1 MNISPLKFG
10 TIHLIGIGG
19 IGMSGIAEIL
29 HSMGHT
35 VQGSDMSENPNV
47 QRLRDKGIKVFIGHK
62 PENISNAA
70 IIVPSSAVKADNP
83 EVMEARRQDIPVIPR
98 SEMLAELMRFKASVA
113 VAGTHGKTTTTS
125 LVAALLTEGN
135 LDPTVINGG
144 IINNL
149 GTNAVVGNGNWM
161 VVEADESD
169 GTFVKVPCTI
179 AVVTNIEPEHL
190 DFYGSFDKLRKQ
202 FLQFVKQIPFYGFSV
217 LCSDHPE
224 IQKMIPKITERRY
237 LTYGLKDNAA
247 VQALNIRRSPEATK
261 FDVHFKPKKI
271 HIKDISIS
279 LHGDHN
285 ILNTLAAIAIGVE
298 MGLDQRTVK
307 KSLSNFKGVKRR
319 FTEAGSY
326 NGAIIIDD
334 YAHHPTEIKA
344 VLKAAKGVASGKV
357 IAVVQPHRYSRLE
370 SLFDEFA
377 RCYEDCDH
385 IILLPVH
392 SAGESS
398 IIGIDHISLGKAI
411 QVNYK
416 KPLDI
421 CNSPEELTQRLHS
434 LLKEGDFAICMG
446 AGSITTIA
454 HDLENKLK
462 EMDP

>member
-29 HSMGHT
+29 HSMGHK
-35 VQGSDMSENPNV
+35 VQGSDMAENPNV
-47 QRLRDKGIKVFIGHK
+47 QRLRDKGIKVFIGHEPK
-62 PENISNAA
+62 NISGAA

-98 SEMLAELMRFKASVA
+98 SEMLAELMRFKASIA

-125 LVAALLTEGN
+125 LVAAILTEGK

-144 IINNL
+144 IINNI
-149 GTNAVVGNGNWM
+149 GTNAVVGKGNWM

-190 DFYGSFDKLRKQ
+190 DFYGSFDNLRNQ
-202 FLQFVKQIPFYGFSV
+202 FLQFVKQIPFYGLSV
-217 LCSDHPE
+217 ICSDHPE
-224 IQKMIPKITERRY
+224 VQKMIPKITERHF
-237 LTYGLKDNAA
+237 LTYGLNDNAA
-247 VQALNIRRSPEATK
+247 VQATNIQRSPQATK
-261 FDVHFKPKKI
+261 FDVLYKAKDI
-271 HIKDISIS
+271 HIKDISFA

-285 ILNTLAAIAIGVE
+285 ILNALAAITIGIE
-298 MGLDQRTVK
+298 LGIDETTIK
-307 KSLSNFKGVKRR
+307 ESLSAFKGVKRR

-326 NGAIIIDD
+326 KEAMIIDD

-357 IAVVQPHRYSRLE
+357 IAVLQPHRYSRLQ
-370 SLFDEFA
+370 SLFDEFSE
-377 RCYEDCDH
+377 CYDDCDH

-392 SAGESS
+392 SAGESN
-398 IIGIDHISLGKAI
+398 IMGIDHVSLGKAI
-411 QVNYK
+411 QTKYK
-416 KPLDI
+416 KPMDI
-421 CNSPEELTQRLHS
+421 CNSPEELAQKLHGI
-434 LLKEGDFAICMG
+434 LKKGDFVICMG

-454 HDLENKLK
+454 HNLEKSLK
-462 EMDP
+462 EMD